1 MLDSVSLD
9 DDRGTFDPSL
19 DTGNSD
25 PVARRANSGSSAN
38 TEKLAA
44 CYWKPGSVVG
54 LQLQQL
60 HWTRALEQA
69 SAVDR
74 ANAAAGDMGSCVAVD
89 MESWDS
95 DSSMNCSQTP
105 GISVVCCN
113 CRKTRQGSQE
123 SLSWYSLAL
132 EPLDP
137 LPRSQ
142 ALLSSYL

>member
-1 MLDSVSLD
+1 MEPVLDSASLD
-9 DDRGTFDPSL
+9 GDRETFDPSL

-44 CYWKPGSVVG
+44 CYWKLGSVAG
-54 LQLQQL
+54 LLPPQL

-74 ANAAAGDMGSCVAVD
+74 ANAAAGDMGSCVAAD

-95 DSSMNCSQTP
+95 DSLMNCSRTP

-113 CRKTRQGSQE
+113 CRKTRQGSQG
-123 SLSWYSLAL
+123 SLSW
-132 EPLDP
+132 
-137 LPRSQ
+137 
-142 ALLSSYL
+142 